1 MYNFFFF
8 SRRKLFFSSTLV
20 KYLLRCMKNILC
32 LSDEIQVYQKILT
45 LIFYMIISHCGH
57 AWSKKDKCMA
67 VQYCSTA
74 QNGGTINYGRLY
86 QNSSK
91 IIKQI
96 FAPRDYP
103 LTDQI
108 HTKLTSSF
116 DQNDLSNEITK
127 KRKNRFLFI
136 FKKDL
141 Q

>member
-8 SRRKLFFSSTLV
+8 PRRKLFSSTLV
-20 KYLLRCMKNILC
+20 KYLFRCMKNILC

-91 IIKQI
+91 IIRQI
-96 FAPRDYP
+96 FAPREYP
-103 LTDQI
+103 RTDQI
-108 HTKLTSSF
+108 HTKLISAF
-116 DQNDLSNEITK
+116 DQNYLSNEITK
-127 KRKNRFLFI
+127 KQKSRFLFI
-136 FKKDL
+136 FKKDIR
-141 Q
+141 